1 MKYMVYEYVCRSL
14 FKVIETDWPFTF
26 FSCFYF
32 SLLQSVIVL
41 KENSKVKISMS
52 QRSMIQITLL
62 YISISITAVMTVM
75 MCQMLTN
82 RAENEFIRQ

>member
-1 MKYMVYEYVCRSL
+1 
-14 FKVIETDWPFTF
+14 
-26 FSCFYF
+26 
-32 SLLQSVIVL
+32 
-41 KENSKVKISMS
+41 
-52 QRSMIQITLL
+52 MIQITLL